1 MEIRWMEDFLALART
16 RHFSRAAEQQH
27 VSQPTFSRRIK
38 LLEETMGTTLINRQ
52 TLPLSLTPAGEVF
65 QELCQ
70 RVTRDVRDTRDRIA
84 ALDAE
89 ASARISVGSTQG
101 LFSHFYNGWAR
112 EAGIAERLQLNLTA
126 TSWVGEQF
134 LDELENGA
142 CDLVLCYWHPDLP
155 WGDRL
160 ASDTFQWQTI
170 ACETLIPVSI
180 SDEQGAPRYP
190 LPGSAGQ
197 PVPLIAYH
205 SRGFL
210 QSAIEGHLSRNKLA
224 ASLLP
229 LNENTQSSSIKAL
242 VKQGFGM
249 GWLPHRMTEKSEQF
263 GRLVR
268 AGDPDWDIPL
278 EIRLIRL
285 RNARS
290 DDILHL
296 WKQLE
301 IHHVTTLDSVPSAG
315 SPSVAAA
322 AL

>member
-1 MEIRWMEDFLALART
+1 MEIRWLEDFLALART

-38 LLEETMGTTLINRQ
+38 LLEESMGTTLINRQ

-65 QELCQ
+65 QELCE
-70 RVTRDVRDTRDRIA
+70 RITRDVRDTRDRIA

-101 LFSHFYNGWAR
+101 LFSHFYQGWAT
-112 EAGIAERLQLNLTA
+112 EMGIAQRLQLNLTA
-126 TSWVGEQF
+126 TNRVGEQF
-134 LDELENGA
+134 LDALESGE

-160 ASDTFQWQTI
+160 ASDKFHWQTI
-170 ACETLIPVSI
+170 GKEALVPVSI
-180 SDEQGAPRYP
+180 ANERGEPRYR
-190 LPGSAGQ
+190 LPGTDEQ

-210 QSAIEGHLSRNKLA
+210 QSAIEGHLQRVKLA
-224 ASLLP
+224 ANLLP
-229 LNENTQSSSIKAL
+229 LNENTQSASIKAL

-249 GWLPHRMTEKSEQF
+249 GWLPKRMTEKSEQF

-268 AGDPDWDIPL
+268 AGDERWDVPL

-285 RNARS
+285 SDARS
-290 DDILHL
+290 DDILNL

-301 IHHVTTLDSVPSAG
+301 T
-315 SPSVAAA
+315 
-322 AL
+322 

>member
-1 MEIRWMEDFLALART
+1 MEIRWLEDFLALART

-38 LLEETMGTTLINRQ
+38 LLEESMGTTLINRQ

-65 QELCQ
+65 QDLCE
-70 RVTRDVRDTRDRIA
+70 RITRDVRDTRDRIA

-101 LFSHFYNGWAR
+101 LFSHFYQGWAM
-112 EAGIAERLQLNLTA
+112 EMGIAERLQLNLTA
-126 TSWVGEQF
+126 TNWVGEQF
-134 LDELENGA
+134 LDALESGE

-160 ASDTFQWQTI
+160 ASDKFHWQTI
-170 ACETLIPVSI
+170 GKEALVPVSI
-180 SDEQGAPRYP
+180 ANERGEPRYR
-190 LPGSAGQ
+190 LPGTDEQ

-210 QSAIEGHLSRNKLA
+210 QLAIEGHLQRVKLPA
-224 ASLLP
+224 NLLP
-229 LNENTQSSSIKAL
+229 LNENTQSASIKAL

-249 GWLPHRMTEKSEQF
+249 GWLPKRMTEKSEQF

-268 AGDPDWDIPL
+268 AGDERWDVPL

-285 RNARS
+285 SNARS
-290 DDILHL
+290 DDILNL

-301 IHHVTTLDSVPSAG
+301 T
-315 SPSVAAA
+315 
-322 AL
+322 

>member
-1 MEIRWMEDFLALART
+1 
-16 RHFSRAAEQQH
+16 
-27 VSQPTFSRRIK
+27 
-38 LLEETMGTTLINRQ
+38 MGTTLINRQ

-65 QELCQ
+65 QELCE
-70 RVTRDVRDTRDRIA
+70 RITRDVRDTRDRIA

-101 LFSHFYNGWAR
+101 LFSHFYQGWAT
-112 EAGIAERLQLNLTA
+112 EMGIAERLQLNLTA
-126 TSWVGEQF
+126 TNWVGEQF
-134 LDELENGA
+134 LDALESGE

-160 ASDTFQWQTI
+160 ASDKFQWQTI
-170 ACETLIPVSI
+170 GREALVPVSI
-180 SDEQGAPRYP
+180 ANEQGEPRYR
-190 LPGSAGQ
+190 LPGTDEQ

-210 QSAIEGHLSRNKLA
+210 QSAIDGHLQRGKLPA
-224 ASLLP
+224 NLLP
-229 LNENTQSSSIKAL
+229 LNENTQSASIKAL

-249 GWLPHRMTEKSEQF
+249 GWLPKRMTEKSEQF

-268 AGDPDWDIPL
+268 AGDERWDVPL

-285 RNARS
+285 SDARS
-290 DDILHL
+290 DDILNL

-301 IHHVTTLDSVPSAG
+301 A
-315 SPSVAAA
+315 
-322 AL
+322 